1 MIVVMAKVP
10 LPGQAKTRLVPRL
23 GERGAAHLCAAMTGD
38 VLETVR
44 RTGLRFKVAVAGPY
58 DHPWVRSLRL
68 PTEPQAEG
76 DLGARLA
83 HALREG
89 GVAIGTDAPTLP
101 AAFLRRAERST
112 SDVVLA
118 PSFDGGYVLVG
129 CHDAAGLFE
138 GVPWSTPRTYEAQVA
153 RARALDRSVH
163 TLPFWYDVDEP
174 ADLDFLASHL
184 ATLPAATAPRTRAF
198 LESLHAPPPG

>member
-10 LPGQAKTRLVPRL
+10 LPGVAKTRLVPRL

-58 DHPWVRSLRL
+58 DHPWVRSLRV
-68 PTEPQAEG
+68 PTEPQADG
-76 DLGARLA
+76 DLGVRLA

-101 AAFLRRAERST
+101 AAFLRRAERAT
-112 SDVVLA
+112 ADVVLA

-129 CHDAAGLFE
+129 CRDATALFDE
-138 GVPWSTPRTYEAQVA
+138 VPWSSRDTYRAQVA
-153 RARALDRSVH
+153 RAQSLQRSVLA
-163 TLPFWYDVDEP
+163 LPFWYDVDEP
-174 ADLDFLASHL
+174 GDLDFLASHL
-184 ATLPAATAPRTRAF
+184 ATLPAAAAPRTRAF